1 MAIPDYARANFNT
14 LMRAADDGNLAL
26 MECAD
31 AHTGEP
37 RYVLCAVHR
46 DGTEYA
52 FTPFGH
58 LAGENPYDLYV
69 PPAPDARGG
78 PDPAEPRLAE

>member
-1 MAIPDYARANFNT
+1 MAIPDYARDNFNT

-26 MECAD
+26 MECTD
-31 AHTGEP
+31 ARTGEP

-78 PDPAEPRLAE
+78 SHTAGEA